1 MTRCQMILKVK
12 KSKIYSTQGMRA
24 RHRSRAS
31 FTPINLDAIQN
42 CVLDILK
49 QDDGEDGNEK
59 IDG

>member
-1 MTRCQMILKVK
+1 MILKVN
-12 KSKIYSTQGMRA
+12 KSKMYSTQGMRA
-24 RHRSRAS
+24 RHRSLAS

>member
-1 MTRCQMILKVK
+1 MMRCQMILKVK
-12 KSKIYSTQGMRA
+12 KSKIYKNNGIRA
-24 RHRSRAS
+24 RHRSLAS